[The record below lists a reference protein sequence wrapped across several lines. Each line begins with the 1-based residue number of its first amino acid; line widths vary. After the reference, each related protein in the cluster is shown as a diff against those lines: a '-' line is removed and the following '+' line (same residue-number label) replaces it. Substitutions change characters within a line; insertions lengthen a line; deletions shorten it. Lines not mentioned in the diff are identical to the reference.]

1 MYRIPTLLGIMIAT
15 LLAGACATSQH
26 EKKPLEE
33 KLADQNFTLG
43 EQIDRIQDY
52 RIDGWYYLDD
62 YNVVFRGGPS
72 AYYLLSFNQRCVNL
86 RGAHTIGFST
96 TAGRVTRFD
105 QLLVRADGSGLPPEK
120 CLIQS
125 IHRVNKTG

>member
-1 MYRIPTLLGIMIAT
+1 MYRITTLLGIMIAT
-15 LLAGACATSQH
+15 LLAGACATNQH
-26 EKKPLEE
+26 ERKPLEE
-33 KLADQNFTLG
+33 KLADQDFTLG
-43 EQIDRIQDY
+43 EEIDRIQDY
-52 RIDGWYYLDD
+52 RIDGWYYVDD

-72 AYYLLSFNQRCVNL
+72 AYYLLSFNGRCANL

-105 QLLVRADGSGLPPEK
+105 QLLVRDGSGMPSEK

-125 IHRVNKTG
+125 IHRVNKSG